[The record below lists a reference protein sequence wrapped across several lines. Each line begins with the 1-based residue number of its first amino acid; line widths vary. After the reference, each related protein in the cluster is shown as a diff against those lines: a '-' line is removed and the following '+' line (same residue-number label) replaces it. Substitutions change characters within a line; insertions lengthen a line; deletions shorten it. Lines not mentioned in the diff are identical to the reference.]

1 MGKESVQKINK
12 PRAIRRLVIWYKRN
26 SAVTS
31 IVDSAASSAVTA
43 SNGASNVAGN
53 VAGNVVS
60 SAESVVNTAS
70 SVVSNA
76 SSLAKNTLQP
86 LVFDPLKRL
95 QNNDN
100 ILNRVEESQS
110 KRIWI
115 AVDGMGGDYAPGPI
129 LEGCLEAI
137 SLSLIHI

>member
-1 MGKESVQKINK
+1 MGKETAQKINK

-31 IVDSAASSAVTA
+31 IVDTAASSAATA
-43 SNGASNVAGN
+43 SNVAGNMVSGAGSVVTTASNVAGN

-60 SAESVVNTAS
+60 SAESEVNTAS

-76 SSLAKNTLQP
+76 SSIAKNTLQP

-100 ILNRVEESQS
+100 IF
-110 KRIWI
+110 
-115 AVDGMGGDYAPGPI
+115 
-129 LEGCLEAI
+129 CLLYT
-137 SLSLIHI
+137 SPSPRD